1 MSDLNHVVITGCLVR
16 DPSISGNGS
25 KSAFFRIAANRRYRT
40 KTDSKQQETAYLN
53 CKAFGGWADA
63 LVDGKQG
70 NMVLVEGRLRTE
82 EWASDAGTVR
92 LELVLVVNSI
102 RFMNCGVP
110 VRPPTPE
117 SNEALVNAGAPLG
130 ETAPSDE
137 VPF

>member
-1 MSDLNHVVITGCLVR
+1 MSDLNHVVITGRLVR

-70 NMVLVEGRLRTE
+70 DMVLVEGRLRTE

-92 LELVLVVNSI
+92 LELVVVVNSI
-102 RFMNCGVP
+102 RFINRGVA
-110 VRPPTPE
+110 VRTSTPE
-117 SNEALVNAGAPLG
+117 SN
-130 ETAPSDE
+130 
-137 VPF
+137 

>member
-1 MSDLNHVVITGCLVR
+1 MATDLNPR
-16 DPSISGNGS
+16 FFGS
-25 KSAFFRIAANRRYRT
+25 PPIDATAP

-70 NMVLVEGRLRTE
+70 NTVLVEGRLRTE
-82 EWASDAGTVR
+82 EWASDGGTVR

-110 VRPPTPE
+110 VRTPTPE